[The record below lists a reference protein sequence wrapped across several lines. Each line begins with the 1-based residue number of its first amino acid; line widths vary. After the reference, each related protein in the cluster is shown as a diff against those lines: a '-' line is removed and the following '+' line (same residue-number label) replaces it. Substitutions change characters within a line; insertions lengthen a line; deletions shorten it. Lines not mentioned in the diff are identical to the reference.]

1 MHEDI
6 KILYV
11 EDDDEIRGEL
21 LEILELDF
29 AHIAVANN
37 GKEGLDL
44 YKKQKPDLVIS
55 DIQMPQMDGLA
66 MCKQIREFSSDLPI
80 ILTTAFNEPSY
91 QEAVQ
96 ELDNTF
102 FVTKPINMDE
112 LYVAI
117 KASLQQIAKMRLS

>member
-55 DIQMPQMDGLA
+55 DIQMPQMDGLT